1 MNRVEIGEKFK
12 ADILEAAHG
21 ISTGDRIEVKPPA
34 PASKL
39 YKECAIVKHEL
50 AQMGIDIEYENRDG
64 GYAILTRWGVP
75 ARPAVEIEA
84 TFVESPLKPEP
95 EWGVPARP
103 VAPEEL
109 TNIPPKTT
117 VEDLLSD
124 DDESQE

>member
-21 ISTGDRIEVKPPA
+21 ISTGDRVEVKPPA

-95 EWGVPARP
+95 E
-103 VAPEEL
+103 VAPEVL
-109 TNIPPKTT
+109 STFPLKTT